1 MMQLKAVNAEKV
13 GGYSYDVTLKVH
25 KTDLVGLMN
34 VLLVLKLDNYCI
46 G

>member
-25 KTDLVGLMN
+25 KTDLVGIDERFAGSE
-34 VLLVLKLDNYCI
+34 VR
-46 G
+46 